1 MIEPAQLLPNSSAMD
16 LLLIAAC
23 VCFVAGLLLPA
34 YRSHGFFSFGGPGW
48 KVFGL
53 SLVMMAAGVV
63 ALAKDSGDKVLL
75 FFLPGL
81 LNLAAVALLLVGLG
95 SIQGTAVQLLGWVTL
110 LGWCAVVLL
119 MFAKS
124 RDDLQVGSYF
134 WFAACVLLSLHAI
147 QA

>member
-1 MIEPAQLLPNSSAMD
+1 MD

-81 LNLAAVALLLVGLG
+81 LNLGAVALLLVGLG
-95 SIQGTAVQLLGWVTL
+95 SIQGTAVQLMGWGTL
-110 LGWCAVVLL
+110 LGWCAVFLL
-119 MFAKS
+119 MVAKS
-124 RDDLQVGSYF
+124 RGDLQVGSYF

-147 QA
+147 QG